1 MNVSVS
7 ECLVRIYVDRS
18 DVVCGAVVKPSVPH
32 ARLDEIT
39 SCQSVIERVALR
51 AQITVVRPWTGD
63 SLAIA
68 ALRPPWWRH
77 SVLLEVAAWRSNHCK
92 ASAAA
97 CLHLHLTDA
106 SP

>member
-51 AQITVVRPWTGD
+51 AQITVVTVGRGQETALLSQLYDRLGGGTQCCSRWRPGD
-63 SLAIA
+63 RIIA
-68 ALRPPWWRH
+68 KP
-77 SVLLEVAAWRSNHCK
+77 VLLH
-92 ASAAA
+92 A
-97 CLHLHLTDA
+97 CI
-106 SP
+106 SI